1 MRLPQTLRG
10 NRQIS
15 ALKLF
20 GLKDLYVGL
29 SDAKRKN
36 KNRWVGPGNANTEPG
51 KRTSLAGR
59 RNHLQEGN
67 RETMFVIIA

>member
-1 MRLPQTLRG
+1 M
-10 NRQIS
+10 S
-15 ALKLF
+15 AMF
-20 GLKDLYVGL
+20 DYP
-29 SDAKRKN
+29 DAERKS